1 MIIEDTLSV
10 LTLVPPRQ
18 LPRSL
23 TRLSYLSLTLS
34 TFICVLSLI
43 NVAREPALSIPNA
56 VAFAVTVPYNLTTI
70 VVARKHK
77 RHPNIT
83 PVLSPT
89 TWKGLV
95 YSCLLVGIWIYGLVV
110 DILQLSNSLGRIV
123 CDQYG
128 NLPPEQSTP
137 CELRARSMSMPFFI
151 VLTFIGGAQVLLM
164 TLVVIICAREK
175 RLAVLAARARQA
187 EK

>member
-1 MIIEDTLSV
+1 MIIEETLSV

-23 TRLSYLSLTLS
+23 TRLSYLSLAVA

-43 NVAREPALSIPNA
+43 NVARDPELSIPNA
-56 VAFAVTVPYNLTTI
+56 VAFALTAPYNLTTAF
-70 VVARKHK
+70 VARKHR

-95 YSCLLVGIWIYGLVV
+95 YSCLLVGLWIYGLVV
-110 DILQLSNSLGRIV
+110 DIIQLSNSLGPLV
-123 CDQYG
+123 CDQWG
-128 NLPPEQSTP
+128 DDDDTP
-137 CELRARSMSMPFFI
+137 CGRRARSMTMPFFI
-151 VLTFIGGAQVLLM
+151 VLTFLGGIQVILIAV
-164 TLVVIICAREK
+164 TVIICAHEK
-175 RLAVLAARARQA
+175 RQQMLASRARHS